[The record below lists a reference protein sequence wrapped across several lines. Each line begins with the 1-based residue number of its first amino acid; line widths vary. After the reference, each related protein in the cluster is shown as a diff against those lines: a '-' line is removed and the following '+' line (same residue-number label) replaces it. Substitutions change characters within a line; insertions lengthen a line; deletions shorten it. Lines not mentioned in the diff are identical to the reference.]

1 MKPTKPTTTQTDR
14 IYAEPS
20 DHIDGFRFDAVV
32 ADVFENMITRS
43 VPGYGLM
50 LDLIAVLTDRFAQPG
65 TNCYDLGCSLGAST
79 LKLRQHLPASCHL
92 IGIDTSE
99 AMVERCRAN
108 LERDRSQ
115 ASVEILQQSVQDTP
129 IENASI
135 VVMNFTLQFIPD
147 EERSAVLK
155 RIADGLAP
163 GGILILAEKIH
174 FDDPNE
180 QAQMVDLHHE
190 FKRAQGYSDLEI
202 AQKRA
207 SLENVL
213 IPNTEQE
220 HVDRLLA
227 AGFGSARLY
236 VRCFNFVSFLAIKL

>member
-1 MKPTKPTTTQTDR
+1 MSPTKPTDQTDR
-14 IYAEPS
+14 IYAEQVEN
-20 DHIDGFRFDAVV
+20 IDGFRFDAVV

-43 VPGYGLM
+43 VPGYSLM
-50 LDLIAVLTDRFAQPG
+50 LDMIGVLADRFAQPN
-65 TNCYDLGCSLGAST
+65 TQCYDLGCSLGAAT

-92 IGIDTSE
+92 IGVDTSA

-108 LERDRSQ
+108 VARDRSQ
-115 ASVEILQQSVQDTP
+115 ASVEIQQQAVQDTR

-135 VVMNFTLQFIPD
+135 VVMNFTLQFIP
-147 EERSAVLK
+147 EAERIQTLK
-155 RIADGLAP
+155 SIADGLVP
-163 GGILILAEKIH
+163 GGILILAEKLH
-174 FDDPNE
+174 FEDAKE

-213 IPNTEQE
+213 IPNTEAE
-220 HVDRLLA
+220 HIDRLLA
-227 AGFGSARLY
+227 AGFESARLY
-236 VRCFNFVSFLAIKL
+236 VRCFNFVSLLAIKS

>member
-1 MKPTKPTTTQTDR
+1 MSPTKPTDQTDR
-14 IYAEPS
+14 IYAEQVEN
-20 DHIDGFRFDAVV
+20 IDSFRFDAVV

-43 VPGYGLM
+43 VPGYSLM
-50 LDLIAVLTDRFAQPG
+50 LDMIGVLADRFAQPN
-65 TNCYDLGCSLGAST
+65 TQCYDLGCSLGAAT

-92 IGIDTSE
+92 IGVDTSA

-108 LERDRSQ
+108 VARDRSQ
-115 ASVEILQQSVQDTP
+115 ASVEIQQQAVQDTR

-135 VVMNFTLQFIPD
+135 VVMNFTLQFIP
-147 EERSAVLK
+147 EAERIQTLK
-155 RIADGLAP
+155 SIADGLVP
-163 GGILILAEKIH
+163 GGILILAEKLH
-174 FDDPNE
+174 FEDAKE

-213 IPNTEQE
+213 IPNTEAE
-220 HVDRLLA
+220 HIDRLLA
-227 AGFGSARLY
+227 AGFESARLY
-236 VRCFNFVSFLAIKL
+236 VRCFNFVSLLAIKS

>member
-1 MKPTKPTTTQTDR
+1 MKTPEPGNQTDR
-14 IYAEPS
+14 IYAKEAQQ
-20 DHIDGFRFDAVV
+20 IDGFRFDAVV

-43 VPGYGLM
+43 VPGYNLM
-50 LDLIAVLTDRFAQPG
+50 LDLIAVLTERFAQPQ
-65 TNCYDLGCSLGAST
+65 TRCYDLGCSLGAST
-79 LKLRQHLPASCHL
+79 LKLRQHLPSSCHL
-92 IGIDTSE
+92 IGVDTSE

-115 ASVEILQQSVQDTP
+115 ASVEILQQSVQDTS

-147 EERSAVLK
+147 DDRGIVLK
-155 RIADGLAP
+155 RIADGLVP

-174 FDDPNE
+174 FENDDE
-180 QAQMVDLHHE
+180 QSQMVDLHHE

-213 IPNTEQE
+213 IPNTEAE
-220 HVDRLLA
+220 HVSRLLA

-236 VRCFNFVSFLAIKL
+236 VRCFNFVSFLAIKS

>member
-1 MKPTKPTTTQTDR
+1 MSPNNPTDQTDR
-14 IYAEPS
+14 IYAEQVEN
-20 DHIDGFRFDAVV
+20 INGFRFDAVV

-50 LDLIAVLTDRFAQPG
+50 LDLIGVLTDRFAQPN
-65 TNCYDLGCSLGAST
+65 TQCYDLGCSLGAAT

-92 IGIDTSE
+92 IGVDTSA

-108 LERDRSQ
+108 VARDRSQ
-115 ASVEILQQSVQDTP
+115 ASVEILQQSVQDTR

-147 EERSAVLK
+147 AERVQTLK
-155 RIADGLAP
+155 SIADGLMP
-163 GGILILAEKIH
+163 GGILILAEKLH
-174 FDDPNE
+174 FEDADE
-180 QAQMVDLHHE
+180 QTQMVDLHHE

-213 IPNTEQE
+213 IPNTEAE
-220 HVDRLLA
+220 HIDRLLA
-227 AGFGSARLY
+227 AGFESARVY
-236 VRCFNFVSFLAIKL
+236 VRCFNFVSLLAIKS